1 MRLKH
6 FSLLVFFLL
15 ASGSVGTC
23 FGQNQN
29 SIWCFGDSS
38 GIDFSSGSA
47 QNFVTSLDSRG
58 TCASIADD
66 QGQILFYA
74 GTRALPNIGVRTGIV
89 YNRLNQK
96 TPNGD
101 TLMGSGWYN
110 EMMILP
116 FPSDPYLYY
125 LITAHGTPASY
136 KGIYYSVIDVRVD
149 GGMGDIV
156 QKNVMISSIKPWDAL
171 AAVRHAN
178 GRDWWVVAR
187 EFVDTIAS
195 GGNRFHVFLVDPNG
209 ITASSQAIG
218 LSRYGDLG
226 NLTFSPQGDRLLFTS
241 YNGIIALF
249 DFDRCTGTLSNQVII
264 DQQNTDVGYV
274 GACFSPNGQ
283 RIYVSANNEESVLY
297 QYDLTAPVIR
307 YTQLPLD
314 TNRECLYSGGQL
326 RLAPDGKVYWSS
338 GWYNGHQFPYPYQD
352 TMYHP
357 VNTHLSVIN
366 DPDALGA
373 ACNYVRFGHYLG
385 GKRTYWGLPNNPD
398 YSLGPVAGSICD
410 SLTTNVTAPPLQQA
424 ALHLFYHPDWK
435 QLFVNASG
443 IKGTRGQ
450 LQLYNTTGALLHTE
464 PASIQ
469 PPYYTR
475 QLDLSNL
482 AQGVYILV
490 LQTNTERL
498 SGRFVKP

>member
-15 ASGSVGTC
+15 ASGSVGTS

-38 GIDFSSGSA
+38 GIDFSNGFA
-47 QNFVTSLDSRG
+47 QNFVSAIDSRG
-58 TCASIADD
+58 TCASIADET
-66 QGQILFYA
+66 GNLLFYC
-74 GTRALPNIGVRTGIV
+74 GTRAGIGGPTGRV
-89 YNRLNQK
+89 WNRAHQLM
-96 TPNGD
+96 PNGD
-101 TLMGSGWYN
+101 TLAGQAWYN
-110 EMMILP
+110 EFLILP
-116 FPSDPYLYY
+116 HPADSTLLYIMSVYINDPV
-125 LITAHGTPASY
+125 IHGV
-136 KGIYYSVIDVRVD
+136 YYSLVD
-149 GGMGDIV
+149 ITQDNGLGDIV
-156 QKNVMISSIKPWDAL
+156 LKNVRVSNINLWDVL
-171 AAVRHAN
+171 AAVQHAN
-178 GRDWWVVAR
+178 GRDWWVVTR
-187 EFVDTIAS
+187 ELVDTIFS
-195 GGNRFHVFLVDPNG
+195 GGNQFHVFLISPNG
-209 ITASSQAIG
+209 ISESIQSLG
-218 LSRYGDLG
+218 LARYGNAG

-249 DFDRCTGTLSNQVII
+249 DFDRCTGVLSNQVII
-264 DQQNTDVGYV
+264 DQQNTDVAYWGS
-274 GACFSPNGQ
+274 CFSPSGE
-283 RIYVSANNEESVLY
+283 RIYISTSNEESILY
-297 QYDLTAPVIR
+297 QYDLTAPIIR

-338 GWYNGHQFPYPYQD
+338 VWYNGHQFPYPYQD

-366 DPDALGA
+366 DPDALGT

-385 GKRTYWGLPNNPD
+385 GQRTYLGLPNNPD

-410 SLTTNVTAPPLQQA
+410 SLTTNVTAPPLQEA

-475 QLDLSNL
+475 QLDLSDL

-490 LQTNTERL
+490 LQTTTERL
-498 SGRFVKP
+498 SERFVKP

>member
-1 MRLKH
+1 M
-6 FSLLVFFLL
+6 
-15 ASGSVGTC
+15 A
-23 FGQNQN
+23 N
-29 SIWCFGDSS
+29 GDS
-38 GIDFSSGSA
+38 I
-47 QNFVTSLDSRG
+47 
-58 TCASIADD
+58 
-66 QGQILFYA
+66 
-74 GTRALPNIGVRTGIV
+74 IGE
-89 YNRLNQK
+89 
-96 TPNGD
+96 
-101 TLMGSGWYN
+101 GWYN
-110 EMMILP
+110 EMLILSVP
-116 FPSDPYLYY
+116 DDINSFYLFS
-125 LITAHGTPASY
+125 LGGSSSFS
-136 KGIYYSVIDVRVD
+136 GVYYSLVD
-149 GGMGDIV
+149 TRLNSGLGDIT
-156 QKNVMISSIKPWDAL
+156 QKNVLISSFRTWDAMT
-171 AAVRHAN
+171 AVRHAN
-178 GRDWWVVAR
+178 GRDWWLVTR
-187 EFVDTIAS
+187 ELVDTIVS
-195 GGNRFHVFLVDPNG
+195 GGNNFHVFHISPSG
-209 ITASSQAIG
+209 ITEDIQSIG
-218 LSRYGDLG
+218 LSRYSDLG
-226 NLTFSPQGDRLLFTS
+226 NLTISPQGDRLLFTS

-249 DFDRCTGTLSNQVII
+249 DFDRCTGILSNQVII
-264 DQQNTDVGYV
+264 DQQNTDIGYM

-283 RIYVSANNEESVLY
+283 RIYVSTNNEESVLY

-366 DPDALGA
+366 DPDALGT

-398 YSLGPVAGSICD
+398 YSLGPVTGSICD
-410 SLTTNVTAPPLQQA
+410 SLTTSVTALPLQEA
-424 ALHLFYHPDWK
+424 ALHLFYHPDWQ

-443 IKGTRGQ
+443 LKGGQGQ
-450 LQLYNTTGALLHTE
+450 LQLYSTTGALLHTE

-475 QLDLSNL
+475 QLDLSDL